1 MILLDTSAVVDI
13 LRDKSGR
20 FRAELSRRFP
30 PGEWAVPQPVRLEV
44 MMGAREERLRP
55 NLERFLSR
63 WPHVDLGADDWVAAG
78 LIFADLQR
86 IGLTV
91 RSPLDCCIA
100 QVALSRG
107 ALLLHRDRDFDLIA
121 RVRPKLRLEKIPA
134 PGK

>member
-1 MILLDTSAVVDI
+1 MILFDTSLVIDV
-13 LRDKSGR
+13 LRDKGGR

-30 PGEWAVPQPVRLEV
+30 PDEWAIPQPVRMEV
-44 MMGAREERLRP
+44 LRGESEKRRRQK
-55 NLERFLSR
+55 LERHLDQ
-63 WPHVDLGADDWVAAG
+63 WPHVNLRPADWAGAAH
-78 LIFADLQR
+78 IYADLR
-86 IGLTV
+86 GVGFTAGTM
-91 RSPLDCCIA
+91 DCCIA